1 MKSELD
7 QKQLRAMQYWY
18 VDGTYEFNMGG
29 ICLVLGIYFLALSKF
44 ESTKFADFLNVIMVL
59 VFIGGIFLIN
69 WFIRQLK
76 TRVTFP
82 RTGYVSYKRERGLK
96 RITRLIIVGLVA
108 GIIAALGSL
117 AIVDFS
123 AEFLI
128 RTSREYSLNWL
139 SGMTGILMAFAASI
153 FAIRMK
159 ISRFY
164 FIAILS
170 IAIGFMTMF
179 ISEGMHFG
187 LGLYYALMGVIL
199 LVIGGF
205 VLSTYLRSPTPPA
218 EAQNG

>member
-128 RTSREYSLNWL
+128 RTSREY
-139 SGMTGILMAFAASI
+139 
-153 FAIRMK
+153 
-159 ISRFY
+159 
-164 FIAILS
+164 
-170 IAIGFMTMF
+170 
-179 ISEGMHFG
+179 
-187 LGLYYALMGVIL
+187 
-199 LVIGGF
+199 
-205 VLSTYLRSPTPPA
+205 
-218 EAQNG
+218 

>member
-1 MKSELD
+1 MKSNLD
-7 QKQLRAMQYWY
+7 EKQLRAMQYWY

-44 ESTKFADFLNVIMVL
+44 EGTKFADFLNVIMVL

-76 TRVTFP
+76 TKVTFP
-82 RTGYVSYKRERGLK
+82 RTGYVSYKRERGSK
-96 RITRLIIVGLVA
+96 RIIQMVIA
-108 GIIAALGSL
+108 GVIAVVIAALGSL

-123 AEFLI
+123 AGFIL
-128 RTSREYSLNWL
+128 RMSREYSLNWMPGL
-139 SGMTGILMAFAASI
+139 VGILMAFAVSI

-170 IAIGFMTMF
+170 IAIGLMTMF

-187 LGLYYALMGVIL
+187 LGLYYALMGVM
-199 LVIGGF
+199 
-205 VLSTYLRSPTPPA
+205 S
-218 EAQNG
+218 